1 MRPFFAPLPQRHL
14 CGERGAEKEGEER
27 GRSLAWSAGDNPS
40 DVVCQWTDSPSELP
54 FIGGHEDST
63 SMCLAPG
70 GRNITGMRANL
81 SRKNPA
87 AHRDQLSALRI
98 KAF

>member
-1 MRPFFAPLPQRHL
+1 M
-14 CGERGAEKEGEER
+14 
-27 GRSLAWSAGDNPS
+27 
-40 DVVCQWTDSPSELP
+40 P
-54 FIGGHEDST
+54 FIDGHEDST
-63 SMCLAPG
+63 LMCLASG